1 MKKKISILIVMILAV
16 NTLLGT
22 MVGASGAKGATGA
35 TELSA
40 TVNTGTELKDVSS
53 AVSMIPGISSLNR
66 GLLAALGSAD
76 LIVSPAEGSQ
86 NVPIDTKLEVK
97 LANKQIRTN
106 PNKQQIFTI
115 SRDMS
120 GYTEKLDV
128 TVTQSVYANSVILT
142 PPSNLL
148 YGTKYYITI
157 PEGTFITGG
166 VGSGENGVTSAA
178 LTWSFTT
185 ASSSTTGLSASYTP
199 SNGSTNVSI
208 GVKPVIKFNRSV
220 KLNTSIANGGITL
233 RKTSNNATVPINN
246 VALSSNTL
254 TISPTSNLEGGTSY
268 YIDIANN
275 GIYDAQN
282 TSIYYTGL
290 SGKSSWSF
298 QTEAPDKTAPVLQS
312 ATMHSNTAIRLLYN
326 ETLTYTNYLPTSS
339 FAVTVNGETRR
350 ISSASASGESV
361 YVYLETGVA
370 VGQDVKISYTGSGS
384 QAIQDVYGN
393 PAATIS
399 SKVVTN
405 GVDSVMPRPKDGYAT
420 RTSVTLNFS
429 ESIKSPSS
437 YAYGQFTVTA
447 DGNSKGISSLSHSG
461 STITLNLSNSIS
473 NGEVVKVSYSP
484 GSYPLEDY
492 RGMNIAAFSDYF
504 VRNTYDTVAPVFKGV
519 EGSGNKIIM
528 TYDEA
533 LRTSPLPLKSQ
544 FSILVNN
551 APVYVTAVEIVSNQV
566 ILTLASSFTKDQNVT
581 LSYVSGTGGI
591 ADLNGNMAG
600 YINLQPITYNTVID
614 GVRSASVTGDT
625 LTIVF
630 NSTLRSLS
638 YLPVNQFYVNV
649 DKVNRGLNSATIN
662 GSTVTL
668 KLTSAVTNGQVV
680 DLSYLTGAAPLYD
693 SLGNIVKSFN
703 KMQVQNVTGG
713 TTTTVNGVQP
723 DYLTAMPTVDFGV
736 AGYLLNLSTAQAS
749 SSQSRFGLS
758 MKKYVID
765 NDKFQVAFK
774 YLTENNIVSKRLV
787 FEVPSTEKAAEVVIP
802 VSALMTMYS
811 SGKTGSFA
819 VKYNNVLFDLPI
831 EKIPYSEI
839 SRSLSASSLTSAYI
853 TIQIDPVSK
862 TQMSTSNYSNGVT
875 TAPITDPV
883 QIYVSAYNGTVTQNV
898 VDVAHTGQIYFKA
911 SNSSSSM
918 YVSLIKY
925 DLAARTAS
933 FVPGKATGSG
943 SSLVFS
949 GKINGNSVVGPA
961 TGYSYFSDTSKH
973 WAKADI
979 TELGSKLIVDARSG
993 NKFEPDKNI
1002 TRAEFAVFIAKGLG
1016 LAGDASSANRFSDI
1030 SSGTTAAYIG
1040 AAAKAGIITGNTDGT
1055 FKPGSNITREQM
1067 ALMMVRAME
1076 YAGHNISLN
1085 GSTAQILTRFKD
1097 GAKIQSKETVAKAV
1111 REGIIQGITTNTF
1124 QPKGNATRAQA
1135 AVMLKRVLD
1144 KLNYL

>member
-40 TVNTGTELKDVSS
+40 TVTTGAELKDVSS

-66 GLLAALGSAD
+66 GLLAALGGAD

-86 NVPIDTKLEVK
+86 YVPIDTKLEVK
-97 LANKQIRTN
+97 FANKQIRTN
-106 PNKQQIFTI
+106 PNMQQIFTI

-120 GYTEKLDV
+120 GYTEKMDV

-142 PPSNLL
+142 PPSYLL

-157 PEGTFITGG
+157 PEGTFISGG
-166 VGSGENGVTSAA
+166 VGNGENGVTSAA
-178 LTWSFTT
+178 LTWSFMT
-185 ASSSTTGLSASYTP
+185 ASSSTTALTQTAFNP
-199 SNGSTNVSI
+199 LKGSTNNSI
-208 GVKPVIKFNRSV
+208 SVDPIIKFNRNI
-220 KLNTSIANGGITL
+220 KLNASLANGGITL
-233 RKTSNNATVPINN
+233 RKTSNGANIPIS
-246 VALSSNTL
+246 VSVSSNTV
-254 TISPTSNLEGGTSY
+254 TISPTSNLERGTSY
-268 YIDIANN
+268 YIEIASN
-275 GIYDAQN
+275 GIYDAEN
-282 TSIYYTGL
+282 PYLYYAGL
-290 SGKSSWSF
+290 SGSNSWSF

-312 ATMHSNTAIRLLYN
+312 ATMYSNTAIRLLYN
-326 ETLTYTNYLPTSS
+326 ETLNYTNYLSTSS
-339 FAVTVNGETRR
+339 FAVTVNGESRR

-361 YVYLETGVA
+361 YIYLETGVA

-393 PAATIS
+393 SAATFS

-405 GVDSVMPRPKDGYAT
+405 GVDSVMPRPKEGSAT
-420 RTSVTLNFS
+420 STSVTLYFS
-429 ESIKSPSS
+429 ESIKSPST
-437 YAYGQFTVTA
+437 YAYEQFTVTA
-447 DGNSKGISSLSHSG
+447 DGNSKGISSISHSG
-461 STITLNLSNSIS
+461 SRITLYLSNSIS

-484 GSYPLEDY
+484 GSYPLVDY
-492 RGMNIAAFSDYF
+492 RGMEIAAFSDYF
-504 VRNTYDTVAPVFKGV
+504 VRNTYDTVAPIFKGV

-533 LRTSPLPLKSQ
+533 LRISPLPLKSQ
-544 FSILVNN
+544 FSVLVNN
-551 APVYVTAVEIVSNQV
+551 APVYVTAVEIASNQV

-581 LSYVSGTGGI
+581 LSYVSGIGGI

-600 YINLQPITYNTVID
+600 YINLQPITYNTVIE
-614 GVRSASVTGDT
+614 GIRSATITGDT
-625 LTIVF
+625 LTITF
-630 NSTLRSLS
+630 NSTLRTLS
-638 YLPVNQFYVNV
+638 YLPANQFYVNV
-649 DKVNRGLNSATIN
+649 DKVNRGLQSATISGN
-662 GSTVTL
+662 TVTI
-668 KLTSAVTNGQVV
+668 KLSSAVTKGQVI
-680 DLSYLTGAAPLYD
+680 DLSYMTGAAPLYD
-693 SLGNIVKSFN
+693 NLGNIIKSFSN
-703 KMQVQNVTGG
+703 LQVQNLTGG
-713 TTTTVNGVQP
+713 TTTTASGVQP
-723 DYLTAMPTVDFGV
+723 DYLTAMSTVDFGV
-736 AGYLLNLSTAQAS
+736 GGYQLNLSTAQAS
-749 SSQSRFGLS
+749 SSQSRYGIS
-758 MKKYVID
+758 MKKYMID
-765 NDKFQVAFK
+765 NDKFQAAFK
-774 YLTENNIVSKRLV
+774 YLTDNNIASKRIV

-802 VSALMTMYS
+802 MNALMTMYS

-819 VKYNNVLFDLPI
+819 VKYNNVMYDLPI

-853 TIQIDPVSK
+853 TIQIEPIMKAQIS
-862 TQMSTSNYSNGVT
+862 SLSYSNIVT

-883 QIYVSAYNGTVTQNV
+883 QIYVSAYNGTAVQNT

-911 SNSSSSM
+911 STSPSSM
-918 YVSLIKY
+918 YVYLMKF

-933 FVPGKATGSG
+933 FVPGKATANG

-949 GKINGNSVVGPA
+949 GKLNGNSIVGPA
-961 TGYSYFSDTSKH
+961 TGYSYFSDTAKH

-979 TELGSKLIVDARSG
+979 TELSSKLIVDARSD

-1002 TRAEFAVFIAKGLG
+1002 TRAEFAIFITKGLG
-1016 LAGDASSANRFSDI
+1016 LAGDASSANRFSDVT
-1030 SSGTTAAYIG
+1030 SGTNAAYIG

-1076 YAGHNISLN
+1076 YAGHNTSLN
-1085 GSTAQILTRFKD
+1085 GSSVQVLTKFKD

-1111 REGIIQGITTNTF
+1111 REGIIQGMTANTF
-1124 QPKGNATRAQA
+1124 APQGNATRAQA

-1144 KLNYL
+1144 KLDYL